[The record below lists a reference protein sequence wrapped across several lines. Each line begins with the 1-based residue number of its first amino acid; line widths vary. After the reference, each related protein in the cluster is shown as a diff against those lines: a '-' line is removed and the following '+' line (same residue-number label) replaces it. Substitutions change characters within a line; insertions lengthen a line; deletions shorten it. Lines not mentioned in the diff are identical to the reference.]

1 MVKVEQQRNNLIE
14 QYRKPT
20 KKYTPTPI
28 NDSIANKQILKSVDN
43 NTKNKEKNKEKI
55 LSDEMTKKINNI
67 IKNIK
72 EQKLEINKKK
82 CPNEITLEMLKQA
95 MGSSL
100 ELETINNKHSLW
112 YAYSSVMFC
121 NNPYGLILDSNT
133 DKKTEADSNI
143 KLSIPLITPVSK

>member
-1 MVKVEQQRNNLIE
+1 MVKVEQERNNLIE

-43 NTKNKEKNKEKI
+43 NTKKKEKNKEKI

-100 ELETINNKHSLW
+100 ELETINNKDSLW

>member
-14 QYRKPT
+14 QFRKPT
-20 KKYTPTPI
+20 KEYTPTPI
-28 NDSIANKQILKSVDN
+28 NESIANKQILKSVDN
-43 NTKNKEKNKEKI
+43 NTKNKEKI

-100 ELETINNKHSLW
+100 ELETINNKDSLW

>member
-1 MVKVEQQRNNLIE
+1 
-14 QYRKPT
+14 
-20 KKYTPTPI
+20 
-28 NDSIANKQILKSVDN
+28 
-43 NTKNKEKNKEKI
+43 
-55 LSDEMTKKINNI
+55 MTKKINNI

-100 ELETINNKHSLW
+100 ELETINNKDSLW

-133 DKKTEADSNI
+133 DKKTESDSNI